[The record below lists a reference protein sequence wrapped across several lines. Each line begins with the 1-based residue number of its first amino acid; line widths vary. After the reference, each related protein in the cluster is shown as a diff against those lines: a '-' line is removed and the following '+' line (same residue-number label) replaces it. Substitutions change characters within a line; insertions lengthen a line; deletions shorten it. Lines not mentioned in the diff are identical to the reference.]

1 MATQRRKAT
10 GSARPG
16 PQTTDRSPSPSLASG
31 AASSAASGASSDLS
45 ARSKRQWPTRESQ
58 ARVLAKRRAQHRDS
72 DLAGLDPAFEQSASG
87 SLTVGS
93 AAMSHYRF
101 MDGVT
106 NGLAQDQLEGCTEWD
121 VCRNRAGA
129 GGTPWAVEPE
139 AGTGNLKFEQG
150 IVQQNQEHDDVS
162 YLEHPL
168 VPLFATTRWVR
179 VRESQVGEGR
189 RARLGGARAPL
200 APFIATL
207 AARRLPP
214 PLPSPLPPPPPPAP
228 PSHIPLTTRNTI
240 SPPIIPI
247 TRLTLIS

>member
-10 GSARPG
+10 GSASPG
-16 PQTTDRSPSPSLASG
+16 PQTTDRSPSLASVAASG
-31 AASSAASGASSDLS
+31 AASSAVSSASSDLS

-58 ARVLAKRRAQHRDS
+58 VRVLAKRRAQHRDS

-106 NGLAQDQLEGCTEWD
+106 NGLVQDQLEGCTEWD

-129 GGTPWAVEPE
+129 GGTPSAVEPE

-179 VRESQVGEGR
+179 VREGRWGRVGGR
-189 RARLGGARAPL
+189 DWAEREPHWRRSSPLSPPATCRRRRRRHRHRHRRRHHISHSPL
-200 APFIATL
+200 ATKICH
-207 AARRLPP
+207 
-214 PLPSPLPPPPPPAP
+214 PSNP
-228 PSHIPLTTRNTI
+228 
-240 SPPIIPI
+240 
-247 TRLTLIS
+247 